1 VHISEV
7 YFFSYNVFILMGVN
21 IRKHNK
27 RHKVLQSAMSSNI
40 VLVGLVFIV
49 ALLGNATWNV
59 YRTYA
64 EARMREMRAREDLA
78 VLIARAA
85 SLESDI
91 NRLNTDMGREE
102 ELRERFGVGRPGEQ
116 MIVVTNPEIDVKSA
130 PISRDSW
137 VSSWWKGLFKKY

>member
-1 VHISEV
+1 
-7 YFFSYNVFILMGVN
+7 
-21 IRKHNK
+21 
-27 RHKVLQSAMSSNI
+27 MSSNI